1 MLESHLRP
9 FFWDIDTVT
18 FDPRAYPEYTIGRI
32 LERGD
37 EGAVRWLRSTFGED
51 EIRRVVVSERRLS
64 RKSATFWALVYGVP
78 THEVEA
84 LKRP

>member
-1 MLESHLRP
+1 MLAPFLRP
-9 FFWDIDTVT
+9 FFWDIDSAT
-18 FDPRAYPEYTIGRI
+18 FDPLAYPEYTIARL
-32 LERGD
+32 LEQGD
-37 EGAVRWLRSTFGED
+37 SEAVRWLRQTFGAD

-78 THEVEA
+78 IQQVEA